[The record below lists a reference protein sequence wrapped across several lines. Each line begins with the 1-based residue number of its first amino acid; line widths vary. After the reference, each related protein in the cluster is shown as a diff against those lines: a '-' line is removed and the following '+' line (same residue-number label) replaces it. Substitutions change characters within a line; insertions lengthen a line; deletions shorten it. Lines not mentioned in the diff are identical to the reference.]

1 MTSAERAPVQHGTS
15 RLLRAPGL
23 PDEIARMIAE
33 EVGNGRLKPG
43 DRLPTEHSMC
53 EAYGVSRAVVREAIS
68 RLKHD
73 GLLISQQGRGVFVS
87 PEGASSSFRLPTANL
102 DDPDDLR
109 QMLELLISIEVAATG
124 LAAERR
130 GERDLREIDR
140 ALRDMAMA
148 IERGESGVD
157 EDVRFH
163 SGIVEASG
171 NVYFKTFTAY
181 LEARVRNLI
190 RAARMNTA
198 RFEGLAYK
206 VQEEHEAIFR
216 AIAAQ
221 DVAAAREAAERHLRN
236 AAARLQLY
244 ISDDARKRSGRR
256 GADGQAMDPGKDH
269 DRR

>member
-1 MTSAERAPVQHGTS
+1 MTSAERAPVQQESTTL
-15 RLLRAPGL
+15 RRAPGL

-33 EVGNGRLKPG
+33 EIGNGRLKPG
-43 DRLPTEHSMC
+43 DRLPTEHRMC

-87 PEGASSSFRLPTANL
+87 PEGASSSFRLPTAKL

-109 QMLELLISIEVAATG
+109 QMLELLIAIEVAATG

-130 GERDLREIDR
+130 TERDLREIDR
-140 ALRDMAMA
+140 ALRDMATA
-148 IERGESGVD
+148 IEGGESGVD
-157 EDVRFH
+157 EDMRFH
-163 SGIVEASG
+163 GSIVEASR
-171 NVYFKTFTAY
+171 NVYFKTFVAY
-181 LEARVRNLI
+181 LEGRVRNLI

-206 VQEEHEAIFR
+206 VQEEHEVIFR
-216 AIAAQ
+216 SIAAQ
-221 DVAAAREAAERHLRN
+221 DVARAREAAEQHLRN

-244 ISDDARKRSGRR
+244 IGDDARKRSGRR
-256 GADGQAMDPGKDH
+256 NADG
-269 DRR
+269 

>member
-1 MTSAERAPVQHGTS
+1 MLRRAP
-15 RLLRAPGL
+15 AL

-87 PEGASSSFRLPTANL
+87 PEGASSSFRLPAANL

-130 GERDLREIDR
+130 SEADLREIDR
-140 ALRDMAMA
+140 ALHDMARA
-148 IERGESGVD
+148 IEGGESGVD

-163 SGIVEASG
+163 GSIVEASR
-171 NVYFKTFTAY
+171 NVYFKSFTAY
-181 LEARVRNLI
+181 LEGRVRNLI

-206 VQEEHEAIFR
+206 VQEEHEAIYR

-221 DVAAAREAAERHLRN
+221 DVVASRAAAEQHLRN

-244 ISDDARKRSGRR
+244 ISDDAHKRSNRR
-256 GADGQAMDPGKDH
+256 STEKRETGNS
-269 DRR
+269 